1 MPSYTGLFRAN
12 AKKKITMECFND
24 TLPKAVAEFEEYA
37 KHNNLVFIRAYKNTE
52 EKPKKEWAP
61 SIKNQVQVLNCIR
74 NGFQIDPFLENT
86 FQYLL
91 DNGQIVKK
99 RKGGYRVSS

>member
-1 MPSYTGLFRAN
+1 
-12 AKKKITMECFND
+12 MECFND

-61 SIKNQVQVLNCIR
+61 KMSDQVLVLNCVK
-74 NGFQIDPFLENT
+74 NGLEVPKYLEYT
-86 FQYLL
+86 FKYLL
-91 DNGQIVKK
+91 DNGQIIKK
-99 RKGGYRVSS
+99 SKGGYRVSS